1 MSKDNSVDTND
12 KQTMKDSL
20 IKERRE
26 LEKERAQLNSI
37 KEELEK
43 QKCEAIA
50 GFPSH
55 FEEFFKPA
63 KEDLEKVRNNLEIE
77 MQKIVELRTELSE
90 QKRILS
96 DREFEIQTKEQELAN
111 ELQIRKN
118 KFEMDLSDEK
128 SKKLSELEQYIATE
142 RNKRLDN
149 LETEINKTINERI
162 SSAEKTIKD
171 RLDKITAKEAEL
183 EKYKQNLETEY
194 NQKLSKVTSDQI
206 KLDCENKNL
215 SVKEDFIKQR
225 ESKIE
230 EEVQNRVQ
238 SRLVS
243 FNETEK
249 QNKDEIERL
258 RSELRTYA
266 DTESIYADLKNQLG
280 GKDPKIVLDT
290 LNTMK
295 NEINQYRTN
304 LNSWQDR
311 QQNKDTQ

>member
-1 MSKDNSVDTND
+1 MSKDKDNSVDTND

-118 KFEMDLSDEK
+118 WIIWR
-128 SKKLSELEQYIATE
+128 Q
-142 RNKRLDN
+142 RL
-149 LETEINKTINERI
+149 
-162 SSAEKTIKD
+162 
-171 RLDKITAKEAEL
+171 
-183 EKYKQNLETEY
+183 
-194 NQKLSKVTSDQI
+194 I
-206 KLDCENKNL
+206 KLL
-215 SVKEDFIKQR
+215 MKEFQ
-225 ESKIE
+225 
-230 EEVQNRVQ
+230 VQ
-238 SRLVS
+238 
-243 FNETEK
+243 K
-249 QNKDEIERL
+249 K
-258 RSELRTYA
+258 
-266 DTESIYADLKNQLG
+266 
-280 GKDPKIVLDT
+280 P
-290 LNTMK
+290 
-295 NEINQYRTN
+295 
-304 LNSWQDR
+304 
-311 QQNKDTQ
+311 